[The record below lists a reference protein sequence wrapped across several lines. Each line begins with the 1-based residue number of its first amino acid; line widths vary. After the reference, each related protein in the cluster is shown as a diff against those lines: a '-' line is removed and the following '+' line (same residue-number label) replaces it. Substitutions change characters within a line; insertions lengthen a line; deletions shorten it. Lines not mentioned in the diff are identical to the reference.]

1 MEFIAYLVL
10 GICFILL
17 LYFGYRD
24 DFRRDQKK
32 FINTVLS
39 ILIIGSIHVILTQ
52 IELEV
57 PLWISLS
64 FLIFFVLMNLLFP
77 NSNTVEN
84 ENNTMTLNC

>member
-32 FINTVLS
+32 FVNTVLS
-39 ILIIGSIHVILTQ
+39 IFIIGSIHVILTQ

-84 ENNTMTLNC
+84 ENNTDN